1 MELLSHVRQ
10 NIRNFCHSCD
20 IFSFTGLTRPISRLC
35 NTYGQDCLLIR
46 RAGDYTCVIS
56 GCPNQC
62 PIIMLIWGYET
73 RRTRRERRKEERFMK
88 KLKSVGSAILNAL
101 SGSLVPLIPVLI
113 GAAMFKTLLAV
124 FGPEIGRASC
134 RGRV

>member
-20 IFSFTGLTRPISRLC
+20 IFSFTDSTRPISRLC

-46 RAGDYTCVIS
+46 RAGDYTCIIT
-56 GCPNQC
+56 GPPNQC
-62 PIIMLIWGYET
+62 PIIMLLWERENPPYLE
-73 RRTRRERRKEERFMK
+73 RTAGGGKVMK

-113 GAAMFKTLLAV
+113 GAAMLDRKSV
-124 FGPEIGRASC
+124 
-134 RGRV
+134 V